1 MHKMM
6 HPSSWKKKG
15 AENNQLWLTF
25 IIYIYIYIYIY
36 KYTYIHISFFWG
48 GEGVTYGEYII
59 RVPSIFICR
68 DELIPLWILY

>member
-15 AENNQLWLTF
+15 AENKQLWLTF

-36 KYTYIHISFFWG
+36 INVNIHIYIFLFFLG
-48 GEGVTYGEYII
+48 GGGVG
-59 RVPSIFICR
+59 V
-68 DELIPLWILY
+68 LLMGNILLGCQVYLSAEMS